1 MEKYTHELIENVNNN
16 LQNIYLEENDIFI
29 KASQAVNLLEN
40 VFGSLKSYI
49 SNYSFKNENEE
60 ISFFKE
66 VKPQLFSKLI
76 YYRKIYNIEIMRPN
90 GSHEIQ
96 QIYLKSELDRLKN
109 FFDKNLDIYKYY
121 RTGCCHLDKYY
132 FLRGKPDIQ
141 LNLDS
146 FYFERD
152 PIFSTGFDFKIA
164 KILANEMLSI
174 YLNEEL
180 VKLETYPIQSR
191 HSQETYFSMVKLT
204 WTGKKAEL
212 VEQIYA
218 WEGIGCFNNGNV
230 NIKELTEYIEY
241 VFNINLGDY
250 YHAFLEMRDRKG
262 SRTSFLDKLIKLL
275 NDRMDEADNK

>member
-1 MEKYTHELIENVNNN
+1 MRKYTYELIEKLNSE
-16 LQNIYLEENDIFI
+16 LKIIDLAEESLFV
-29 KASQAVNLLEN
+29 KAPKAIILLEN
-40 VFGSLKSYI
+40 LFVELKTFISSYL
-49 SNYSFKNENEE
+49 FKDIEE
-60 ISFFKE
+60 ETYFFKE
-66 VKPQLFSKLI
+66 IKPQLFSKLI
-76 YYRKIYNIEIMRPN
+76 YYRKIYNIETIRPN
-90 GSHEIQ
+90 GSIDSQ
-96 QIYLKSELDRLKN
+96 KSYLKKELDHIKT
-109 FFDKNLDIYKYY
+109 FFDRNLDFYKYY
-121 RTGCCHLDKYY
+121 RTGCTHFDKFY
-132 FLRGKPDIQ
+132 FVRGKLDIQ

-152 PIFSTGFDFKIA
+152 PQFATCFDFKIA

-180 VKLETYPIQSR
+180 TKLESYPIQS
-191 HSQETYFSMVKLT
+191 SGKETDIPRVRLT

-218 WEGIGCFNNGNV
+218 WERANCFNYGNV
-230 NIKELTEYIEY
+230 TIKQLTEYIEY

-262 SRTSFLDKLIKLL
+262 SRTIFLDKLIKFL

>member
-1 MEKYTHELIENVNNN
+1 MQKYTHELIEKIKIN
-16 LQNIYLEENDIFI
+16 LQNVSLEERDIFF
-29 KASQAVNLLEN
+29 KAAQAINLLETAFN
-40 VFGSLKSYI
+40 SLKSYI
-49 SNYSFKNENEE
+49 SAYAFKNESEE

-66 VKPQLFSKLI
+66 MKPQLFSKLI
-76 YYRKIYNIEIMRPN
+76 YYRKIYNIEVMRPN
-90 GSHEIQ
+90 GSYEVQ
-96 QIYLKSELDRLKN
+96 KNYLISELDRIKS
-109 FFDKNLDIYKYY
+109 FFDRNLDIYKYY
-121 RTGCCHLDKYY
+121 RTGCTHLDRYY
-132 FLRGKPDIQ
+132 FMRGKPDIQ

-152 PIFSTGFDFKIA
+152 PLFSTCFDFKIA

-180 VKLETYPIQSR
+180 TKLESYSIQSNTKDR
-191 HSQETYFSMVKLT
+191 NIPRVKLT

-212 VEQIYA
+212 VELIYG

-230 NIKELTEYIEY
+230 NIKELTEYIEF

-262 SRTSFLDKLIKLL
+262 SRTIFLDKLIKFL
-275 NDRMDEADNK
+275 NDRMIEADSK